1 MRSRSRAFHCHGGF
15 PSTPIWQRSGSS
27 PAASASG
34 GSEGEPGLVAL
45 CCNGV
50 PSGGG
55 GALFLRHSRTA
66 FTGVPIGT
74 DWKGA
79 ASMFVLAV
87 LYCSCFMVTLAP
99 RFVEKEKLQ
108 NRKRGRSHKRN
119 KNRSRGKRSNN
130 ANTHITPTLSLSSF
144 EKSTTSSS
152 KPFSKTLPL
161 TIERKLQQVRLQ
173 TTAPQ
178 SLFPRLTLLFF

>member
-1 MRSRSRAFHCHGGF
+1 MVGF

-34 GSEGEPGLVAL
+34 GSDGEPGLVAL
-45 CCNGV
+45 CCKGV

-108 NRKRGRSHKRN
+108 NRKRRRSHKRN

-130 ANTHITPTLSLSSF
+130 SNTHITTNTLTSHPLRNPPHPHPSPSQKPSHSQWKENYSKYVYKPPLLNPSF
-144 EKSTTSSS
+144 H
-152 KPFSKTLPL
+152 
-161 TIERKLQQVRLQ
+161 V
-173 TTAPQ
+173 
-178 SLFPRLTLLFF
+178 